1 MTDQDT
7 TAKKVLRRGT
17 PFTIYFEAQQ
27 MEALNALSKERHVSK
42 ATIVRL
48 AVQQLL
54 QQFGSRQIPL
64 QLGIEAPMK
73 DEGREA

>member
-1 MTDQDT
+1 MTDQNT
-7 TAKKVLRRGT
+7 TGKKVLRRGT

-48 AVQQLL
+48 AVVQLL
-54 QQFGSRQIPL
+54 QQLESGQMPL
-64 QLGIEAPMK
+64 QLGIVAPMK
-73 DEGREA
+73 D

>member
-1 MTDQDT
+1 MADQGAT
-7 TAKKVLRRGT
+7 GKKVLRRGT
-17 PFTIYFEAQQ
+17 PFTIYFEPQQ

-48 AVQQLL
+48 AVVQLL
-54 QQFGSRQIPL
+54 QQFESGQMLL

-73 DEGREA
+73 D